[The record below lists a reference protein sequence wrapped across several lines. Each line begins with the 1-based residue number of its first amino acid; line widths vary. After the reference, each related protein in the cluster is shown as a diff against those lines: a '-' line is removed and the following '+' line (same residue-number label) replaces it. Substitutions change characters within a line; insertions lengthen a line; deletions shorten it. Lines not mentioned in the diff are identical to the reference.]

1 MLSFSTVFKEAAN
14 PKERILI
21 DIPFNLWEKFN
32 QKGVLSVDLTIN
44 GIRINDVQLL
54 ARGHGYYGLFFT
66 KNIRSAIN
74 INDGDILSISIA
86 PREKINLLKNCDRES
101 YTIISDIK
109 LVMQPTSKT
118 CGQACIAMIV
128 NKEVTDICKLLHTSA
143 GITIGKV
150 IEALNHYGVRHA
162 DKNIRLS
169 KKNPKIPDIAILTV
183 HLPEYEHWVVYYKGN
198 YLDPEFGQ
206 INGEY
211 SLGKITSYLEIFEC

>member
-1 MLSFSTVFKEAAN
+1 
-14 PKERILI
+14 
-21 DIPFNLWEKFN
+21 
-32 QKGVLSVDLTIN
+32 
-44 GIRINDVQLL
+44 
-54 ARGHGYYGLFFT
+54 
-66 KNIRSAIN
+66 
-74 INDGDILSISIA
+74 
-86 PREKINLLKNCDRES
+86 
-101 YTIISDIK
+101 
-109 LVMQPTSKT
+109 
-118 CGQACIAMIV
+118 MIV
-128 NKEVTDICKLLHTSA
+128 NKEVTDICKILHTSA